1 MNIDSNTQRER
12 RPRKVRWRALLA
24 ILAILVV
31 AAIAAVLVA
40 VLTDVFGG
48 GGGKGTLTRPGGE
61 PITLEYPSD
70 WQPLNQDQ
78 LSAFGTAPL
87 AALRQKDG
95 KGTVVVRRDKP
106 FSGNLKKFAT
116 DLRTALDKQLPDFKE
131 VSARI
136 VNVASGN
143 AFYYSYVRT
152 SRGTVHTIV
161 IVPAGTRSY
170 VLDTVTTGGAD
181 DVARELA
188 SIITSFTVEK
198 S

>member
-1 MNIDSNTQRER
+1 ML
-12 RPRKVRWRALLA
+12 PGA
-24 ILAILVV
+24 I
-31 AAIAAVLVA
+31 A
-40 VLTDVFGG
+40 VLTDVFGGG

-70 WQPLNQDQ
+70 WQPLDQDQ
-78 LSAFGTAPL
+78 LSAFGTSPL

-95 KGTVVVRRDKP
+95 KGTVVVRREKP
-106 FSGNLKKFAT
+106 FSGNLKKFAR
-116 DLRTALDKQLPDFKE
+116 DLRTALDKRIPDFKE

-152 SRGTVHTIV
+152 RRGTVHTIV

-170 VLDTVTTGGAD
+170 VLDTVTAGGAD

>member
-1 MNIDSNTQRER
+1 MSIDSTTQRER

-24 ILAILVV
+24 ILIV

-70 WQPLNQDQ
+70 WQPLDQDQ
-78 LSAFGTAPL
+78 LSAFGTSPL

-95 KGTVVVRRDKP
+95 KGTVVVRREKP
-106 FSGNLKKFAT
+106 FSGNLQKFAR
-116 DLRTALDKQLPDFKE
+116 DLRTALDKRIPDFKE

-152 SRGTVHTIV
+152 RRGTVHTIV

-170 VLDTVTTGGAD
+170 VLDTVTAGGAD
-181 DVARELA
+181 DVAREVA